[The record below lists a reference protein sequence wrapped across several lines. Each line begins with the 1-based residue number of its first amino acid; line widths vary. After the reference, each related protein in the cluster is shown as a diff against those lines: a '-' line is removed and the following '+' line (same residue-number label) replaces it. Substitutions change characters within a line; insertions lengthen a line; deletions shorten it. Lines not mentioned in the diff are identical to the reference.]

1 MTKNI
6 GLYEYSLASPAQ
18 SLLIQ
23 AFSIG
28 VYSYSGPSFIQEL
41 LVNNA
46 LPVQENIHLL
56 MRHGKYFE
64 EPGVLKIWLP
74 ENAE

>member
-6 GLYEYSLASPAQ
+6 GLYEYSLASPTQ

-23 AFSIG
+23 AF
-28 VYSYSGPSFIQEL
+28 
-41 LVNNA
+41 NNV

-74 ENAE
+74 ENVE